1 MGVVLCIVLLLFV
14 LLCVGVVAFGI
25 REFEAS
31 SYSFTKSLEEWEAF
45 KGVLEKSGYEVEL
58 LRVERSCWRGY
69 VFVYSMKKRK

>member
-1 MGVVLCIVLLLFV
+1 MGVVLCVVVLFFV
-14 LLCVGVVAFGI
+14 LAGIGVVAFGI

-31 SYSFTKSLEEWEAF
+31 SYSFTKSLEEWELF